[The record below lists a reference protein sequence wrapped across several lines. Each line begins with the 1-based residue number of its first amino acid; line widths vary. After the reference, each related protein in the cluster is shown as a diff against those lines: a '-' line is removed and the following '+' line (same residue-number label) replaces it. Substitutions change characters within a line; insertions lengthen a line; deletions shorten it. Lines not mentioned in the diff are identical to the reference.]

1 MINVPVILAT
11 IFIAASLLQTA
22 AAYTQEEVDFA
33 SGLEET
39 LGHFRAMELNLDDRN
54 AELALIHATHP
65 ISELYDS
72 LKPQLVATNPAL
84 DNTIRTTLEELK
96 DKATVDVSRAQ
107 AQAAINDAK
116 DIIEQARIA
125 VVSQSS
131 IQDPEFQL
139 ELIKILLETSVAE
152 YYEAVE
158 DGMIGNMPEFQDGS
172 AFVWRSQV
180 LFEEQRS
187 YLGSKAGIIDD
198 AYADLDVA
206 YNTRADPS
214 EVDLIVDRILAQIGD
229 DSEDDLLVYVDTI
242 KTLLQ
247 DTKSQYRS
255 GDADLALSSATRAY
269 LDNYEF
275 LEQPLIEADQRELME
290 EIEVMMREDL
300 RDIIKNGVGPDE
312 IDRQVDAILI
322 KMNTVS
328 SILLGASTYTQD
340 QVDFASGLEETLGH
354 FRAMELNLDDRNAEL
369 ALIHATHPISELYDS
384 LKPQLVATNPALD
397 NTIRTTL
404 EELKDK
410 ATVDVSRAQAQ
421 AAINDA
427 KDIIEQARIA
437 VVPAASLN
445 DPKFQLELIQILLE
459 TSVAEYYEAVE
470 DGMIGN
476 MPEFQDGSAFVWR
489 SQVLFEEQRSYLG
502 ADKSAKITAA
512 YSEVSRAY
520 DNRAD
525 PAVVEAVVDKILV
538 EISTTY
544 TQEEVDFASG
554 LEETLGHFRAME
566 LNLDDR
572 NAELALIHA
581 THPISELYDSL
592 KPQLV
597 ATNPALDNTIRTTL
611 EELKDKAT
619 VDVSRA
625 QAQAAINDAKDI
637 IEQARIAV
645 VSQSSIQDPE
655 FQLELIKI
663 LLETSVAEYY
673 EAVED
678 GMIGNMPEFQDGSAF
693 VWRSQVLFEEQRSY
707 LGSKAGIIDD
717 AYADLDVAYNTRADP
732 SEVDLIVDRIL
743 AQIGDDSEDDLLVY
757 VDTIK
762 TLLQDTKSQYRSGDA
777 DLALSS
783 ATRAYLDNYEF
794 LEQPLIEADQRELME
809 EIEVMMREELRDMIR
824 DGASPDD
831 VDAQV
836 DAILIKMDAV
846 EKIVPEFGV
855 MVLVVL
861 IVATSAVILLT
872 RHSKIIKN
880 YQFN

>member
-11 IFIAASLLQTA
+11 IFIATSLLQTA
-22 AAYTQEEVDFA
+22 AAYTQEE
-33 SGLEET
+33 
-39 LGHFRAMELNLDDRN
+39 
-54 AELALIHATHP
+54 
-65 ISELYDS
+65 
-72 LKPQLVATNPAL
+72 
-84 DNTIRTTLEELK
+84 
-96 DKATVDVSRAQ
+96 
-107 AQAAINDAK
+107 
-116 DIIEQARIA
+116 
-125 VVSQSS
+125 
-131 IQDPEFQL
+131 
-139 ELIKILLETSVAE
+139 
-152 YYEAVE
+152 
-158 DGMIGNMPEFQDGS
+158 
-172 AFVWRSQV
+172 
-180 LFEEQRS
+180 
-187 YLGSKAGIIDD
+187 
-198 AYADLDVA
+198 
-206 YNTRADPS
+206 
-214 EVDLIVDRILAQIGD
+214 
-229 DSEDDLLVYVDTI
+229 
-242 KTLLQ
+242 
-247 DTKSQYRS
+247 
-255 GDADLALSSATRAY
+255 
-269 LDNYEF
+269 
-275 LEQPLIEADQRELME
+275 
-290 EIEVMMREDL
+290 
-300 RDIIKNGVGPDE
+300 
-312 IDRQVDAILI
+312 
-322 KMNTVS
+322 
-328 SILLGASTYTQD
+328 
-340 QVDFASGLEETLGH
+340 VDFASGLEETLGH

-502 ADKSAKITAA
+502 ADKSAKIDAA
-512 YSEVSRAY
+512 YSGVSRAY

-525 PAVVEAVVDKILV
+525 PPAVEAIVDKILE

-619 VDVSRA
+619 TDVSRA

-693 VWRSQVLFEEQRSY
+693 VWRSQVLFEEQRDY
-707 LGSKAGIIDD
+707 LGSKADIIDA
-717 AYADLDVAYNTRADP
+717 AYADLDAAYDTRADP
-732 SEVDLIVDRIL
+732 SEVDLIVGRIL
-743 AQIGDDSEDDLLVY
+743 AQIGDDSEDDLLRY

-762 TLLQDTKSQYRSGDA
+762 TLLQDTKSQYRSGDTE
-777 DLALSS
+777 LALSS

-809 EIEVMMREELRDMIR
+809 EVEVMMREELRNMIKA
-824 DGASPDD
+824 GVSPDEID
-831 VDAQV
+831 RQV
-836 DAILIKMDAV
+836 DAILIKMDAI

-861 IVATSAVILLT
+861 IVATFGVILLT
-872 RHSKIIKN
+872 RHLRIVKN
-880 YQFN
+880 YQFS